1 MKDNGLFGLKA
12 VYWGLICAVVS
23 TVDARAADDR
33 LSLRWEY
40 NAVSAEIDSLVRAME
55 AVDPDAAEAARLPEG
70 ERSGM
75 IPRGMSL
82 SLIFWADDEARVWIN
97 DYPVGE
103 TRLTPL
109 EVKIPELYLRPQNRI
124 RVRCWDTN
132 WIESG
137 FLCGLYLKD
146 AEGRLFRV
154 LVSDQAWRAEGAQAR
169 EIAYAHPVPD
179 IPDATVIWGSS
190 LFGTVEMERTF
201 EIGEITR
208 ALSEGAI
215 REERPPRSVNQ
226 TMEYDTFLR
235 SLTHLQ
241 KRRVELGG
249 MLADR
254 RSDKLDYPVYSG
266 REGKSLSLTLGRAGP
281 LREWATTP
289 VAEQVLA
296 WSRRLPERVA
306 ELLFPQARALK
317 GEGEANPSYP
327 LSAVGEA
334 VGDRQAAYRPP
345 KELGS
350 GSRERSSGRG
360 RSEEGLKGRTG
371 RGQPDGSAA
380 FGAGGSWTGKRRSRN
395 GLWIPTAI
403 LAIYVT
409 YGFLSHRQDLMRS

>member
-1 MKDNGLFGLKA
+1 MRILESKA
-12 VYWGLICAVVS
+12 ARFCLIVTVVL
-23 TVDARAADDR
+23 TAEIGAADDR

-55 AVDPDAAEAARLPEG
+55 AVDPDAVEAARLPEG
-70 ERSGM
+70 ERSGV
-75 IPRGMSL
+75 IPQGMSL

-109 EVKIPELYLRPQNRI
+109 EVKIPELYLRRQNRI

-146 AEGRLFRV
+146 AEGRLFRI
-154 LVSDQAWRAEGAQAR
+154 LVSDQAWRAEGSQAR

-179 IPDATVIWGSS
+179 IPDATVIWGGN

-215 REERPPRSVNQ
+215 REERPPRSANQ
-226 TMEYDTFLR
+226 TMDYDTFLR

-249 MLADR
+249 KLADR

-266 REGKSLSLTLGRAGP
+266 REDKSLSLTLGRAGP

-317 GEGEANPSYP
+317 GEGEANPSYQF
-327 LSAVGEA
+327 SAVSEA
-334 VGDRQAAYRPP
+334 VGDRQVAYRPP
-345 KELGS
+345 RELES
-350 GSRERSSGRG
+350 GSREGSSGQG
-360 RSEEGLKGRTG
+360 QSGEELEGRTG
-371 RGQPDGSAA
+371 KDQADGSSG
-380 FGAGGSWTGKRRSRN
+380 FGVDGLGTGKRRSRN
-395 GLWIPTAI
+395 GLWIPTVI
-403 LAIYVT
+403 LAVYVT
-409 YGFLSHRQDLMRS
+409 YGLFSHRKDLMRS